1 MNREGVLLYYRQQEE
16 AFTRYVFSM
25 LSALDK
31 YQEDNYDKMT
41 SQQKKVLT
49 AMKSLFIGGLVTD
62 IQKDLAT
69 GNVTTETVEKRVK
82 LEQETLKIIKKMFN
96 PDPIWDVFLELLFN
110 QKLQLYRNSLL
121 QQVKALSIRAYQ

>member
-1 MNREGVLLYYRQQEE
+1 MNREEVLIYYRQQEE

-82 LEQETLKIIKKMFN
+82 LEQETWKIIKKMFN
-96 PDPIWDVFLELLFN
+96 RDPIWDVFLELLFN

-121 QQVKALSIRAYQ
+121 QQVKALSYRAYQ

>member
-1 MNREGVLLYYRQQEE
+1 MNRVKELIYYRQQE
-16 AFTRYVFSM
+16 AFKRYVFAM

-41 SQQKKVLT
+41 SQQKTVLT

-62 IQKDLAT
+62 IQQDLAT
-69 GNVTTETVEKRVK
+69 GNVTIETVEKRVK
-82 LEQETLKIIKKMFN
+82 LEEETWKIIKKMFN

-121 QQVKALSIRAYQ
+121 QQVKAQSL